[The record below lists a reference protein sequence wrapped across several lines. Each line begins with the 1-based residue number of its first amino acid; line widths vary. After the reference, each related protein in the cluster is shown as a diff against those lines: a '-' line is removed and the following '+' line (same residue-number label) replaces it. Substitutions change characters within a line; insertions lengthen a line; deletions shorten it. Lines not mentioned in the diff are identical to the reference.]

1 VTLRVLALLCV
12 AVILGCSADNVDSP
26 LVFFPGSQ
34 RTSWDDCGKF
44 GGGGNLVQVCAALIN
59 VPGTNVPASYSISFF
74 LPIPAQV
81 KIEVFDAH
89 GALVK
94 VLLDDSEPATIGPF
108 RTPPVEWDL
117 TNAEG
122 AHVPHGDYRVYM
134 RAGASFLS
142 SSDVAL

>member
-1 VTLRVLALLCV
+1 MPLRVLALFCV

-26 LVFFPGSQ
+26 LVFFPGSE

-44 GGGGNLVQVCAALIN
+44 GGGGDLVQVCAALIN
-59 VPGTNVPASYSISFF
+59 VPNTNVPASYSISFF
-74 LPIPAQV
+74 LPTPSHV
-81 KIEVFDAH
+81 LIEVFDAH

-117 TNAEG
+117 TNAQG
-122 AHVPHGDYRVYM
+122 APVPHGDYRVYM
-134 RAGASFLS
+134 SAGQFLS
-142 SSDVAL
+142 SSDVPL

>member
-26 LVFFPGSQ
+26 LVFFHGSE
-34 RTSWDDCGKF
+34 RTSWDDCGNF
-44 GGGGNLVQVCAALIN
+44 GGGGNLVQVCAAIIN

-74 LPIPAQV
+74 LPTPVQV
-81 KIEVFDAH
+81 RIEVFDAH

-94 VLLDDSEPATIGPF
+94 VLLDDSEPATVGPF

-117 TNAEG
+117 TNAQG

-134 RAGASFLS
+134 RAGESFLS
-142 SSDVAL
+142 SSDLAL

>member
-26 LVFFPGSQ
+26 LVFFPGSE

-74 LPIPAQV
+74 LPTPDQV
-81 KIEVFDAH
+81 RIEVFDAH

-117 TNAEG
+117 TNAQG
-122 AHVPHGDYRVYM
+122 VHVPHGDYRVYM
-134 RAGASFLS
+134 RAGNSFLS